1 MINSRKLASWVDSL
15 SRLDG
20 SETGYWDKESSQWKQ
35 LDSRYNSVILE
46 GLRIARKEVAPN
58 LLTLPIP
65 AAEAGQ

>member
-1 MINSRKLASWVDSL
+1 MKHTIFIIAAGLGVSLALFWLMQFMISNN
-15 SRLDG
+15 
-20 SETGYWDKESSQWKQ
+20 QQ
-35 LDSRYNSVILE
+35 